1 MENIR
6 MADSNAKEESVLAA
20 SHTAGVSEFIEALP
34 EGYKSWIGQQGMRFS
49 GGQRQRIGLARAV
62 LRDPQFLMLDEAMS
76 AIDRGLEE
84 RIRRAIDDRF
94 VGRTV
99 LIITHRIETV
109 LNAHHVICVEN
120 GRVVA
125 EGTPQEMLLDP
136 KGALS
141 QALHPTR

>member
-76 AIDRGLEE
+76 AIDRGLED

-94 VGRTV
+94 AGRTI

-125 EGTPQEMLLDP
+125 EGTPQEMLLNP
-136 KGALS
+136 KGVLS
-141 QALHPTR
+141 QALHPTT